1 MKEVIDK
8 PIEEVKIKIKNLE
21 DIQKISKLNLERGKT
36 KILIDVQMDNKIISF
51 KLNENRK
58 IDHKKLNLLKNQEN
72 IEII

>member
-1 MKEVIDK
+1 M
-8 PIEEVKIKIKNLE
+8 KIKIKNLE

>member
-21 DIQKISKLNLERGKT
+21 DIQKINKLGIENGNT
-36 KILIDVQMDNKIISF
+36 KVNIYIEMDNKTMSF
-51 KLNENRK
+51 QLNKNRK
-58 IDHKKLNLLKNQEN
+58 IDHKMLNLIKNEEN

>member
-8 PIEEVKIKIKNLE
+8 PIEEIKIKIKNPE
-21 DIQKISKLNLERGKT
+21 DIAKINKLNLEKGNT
-36 KILIDVQMDNKIISF
+36 KVIINIEIDEKMMSF

-58 IDHKKLNLLKNQEN
+58 IDHKMLNLIRNDVN